1 MPAFYR
7 VTMTVCPRAKD
18 NSNSSCYNYIMKNQF
33 GFTIIELLVTVS
45 VVGTLIAIALP
56 NYNIFV
62 KNNCLTTAT
71 NSLVTSLQQARSEAI
86 KRRTNVGVY
95 STAWATSWQVFED
108 TDGGGD
114 KDGSEEV
121 IRQTEMT
128 CGIGSMTITEIDG
141 SAGSAPNPNDT
152 TANDTIFI
160 YEPDGFIDSAGTF
173 SICDD
178 RTGETG
184 RQISISITGRPSTN
198 SEFTCS

>member
-1 MPAFYR
+1 M
-7 VTMTVCPRAKD
+7 
-18 NSNSSCYNYIMKNQF
+18 
-33 GFTIIELLVTVS
+33 
-45 VVGTLIAIALP
+45 
-56 NYNIFV
+56 
-62 KNNCLTTAT
+62 
-71 NSLVTSLQQARSEAI
+71 
-86 KRRTNVGVY
+86 
-95 STAWATSWQVFED
+95 FED
-108 TDGGGD
+108 TDGGAD
-114 KDGSEEV
+114 KDASEEV